1 MMVRVPK
8 THMNS
13 TSQMQSSQGEIASD
27 IMLKRIFDSVDVAIV
42 MFDRDRRVIYC
53 NKTAAMLPGFVP
65 VGSFIDKGRSDTFSS
80 NEYYD
85 VDGNLLAYPR
95 MSVIERVFQGR
106 ETHDLLLE
114 YRNKKDHIQCWIS
127 FSAIPVMDAS
137 GKFEYGILWYRDVSE
152 RKSRDDKLKFL
163 LESTKILSITM
174 DFKQRLEE
182 KARLTVPLL
191 ADWCS
196 VDIVQNDN
204 SIKRM
209 ALIHRDPK
217 KVEQFQEYEKK
228 YPLLPGVESIPERVI
243 RTGRSEFIP
252 LVTEEIIMGAQTFTE
267 EQRRAVLGLGL
278 TSVMTVPIGSGGK
291 VLGAI
296 TLAYAE
302 SGRIYSQED
311 FTFIQ
316 EFTNHWRVL
325 LENARLYREISR
337 RDLSKD
343 TFLAYLSHE
352 LRNPLAPIKSALEL
366 LCMKN
371 KDQELLEDIKTI
383 NHQFNL
389 MARLLTDL
397 LDKTRFT
404 SGKIKLDMRQTDL
417 THIVESVA
425 RAVRPIVERAHITLR
440 VSYPKEHIVLFADPT
455 RIEQALSNLVHN
467 AVKFTPPGGS
477 ITIDLTQSDGEAVLR
492 VKDTGVGI
500 STSEIGHIF
509 ELYYQSERTRQG
521 NQGLG
526 LGLLL
531 VHDIVE
537 LHGGSVEARSDGP
550 HKGSEFIVRLPIV
563 ESSMDAPIST
573 PDSSVGRSAVKKIL
587 VVDDNQAA
595 ADSLVRLLIALGW
608 EDAHALYDGRSV
620 LPYLKQHKVDTI
632 FLDVGM
638 PDMNGYELVTLLRE
652 RGYADL
658 PIIAL
663 TGYGLPEDK
672 QKALDAGFSA
682 HLTKP
687 IGTRELREAL
697 GGESMEY
704 KIIVKETD
712 DEAVIPL

>member
-1 MMVRVPK
+1 
-8 THMNS
+8 
-13 TSQMQSSQGEIASD
+13 
-27 IMLKRIFDSVDVAIV
+27 MLQRIFDSVDVAII
-42 MFDRDRRVIYC
+42 MFDRNRRVIYC
-53 NKTAAMLPGFVP
+53 NKTAALLPGFVP
-65 VGSFIDKGRSDTFSS
+65 VGSFIDRGRSDNFES

-114 YRNKKDHIQCWIS
+114 YRNKKEHKQCWIS
-127 FSAIPVMDAS
+127 FSAIPVMDTN

-204 SIKRM
+204 SIKRV
-209 ALIHRDPK
+209 ALIHRDPQK
-217 KVEQFQEYEKK
+217 IEQFKEYEKK

-243 RTGRSEFIP
+243 RTGKSEFIP
-252 LVTEEIIMGAQTFTE
+252 FVTEEIIMGAHTFSE
-267 EQRRAVLGLGL
+267 EQRKAVLGLGL
-278 TSVMTVPIGSGGK
+278 TSAMTVPIGSGGK

-302 SGRIYSQED
+302 SGRIYSQDD

-366 LCMKN
+366 LCIKN
-371 KDQELLEDIKTI
+371 KDQELVQDIKTI

-389 MARLLTDL
+389 MVRLLSDL

-404 SGKIKLDMRQTDL
+404 SGKIRLEMRQTDL
-417 THIVESVA
+417 THIVESVTK
-425 RAVRPIVERAHITLR
+425 AVHSIVERAQLTLH
-440 VSYPKEHIVLFADPT
+440 VAYPEEHIMLFADPT
-455 RIEQALSNLVHN
+455 RIEQVLSNLVHN

-477 ITIDLTQSDGEAVLR
+477 ITIDLAQSDGEAVLS

-500 STSEIGHIF
+500 SASDIDHIF
-509 ELYYQSERTRQG
+509 DLYYQSERTQEG
-521 NQGLG
+521 NRGLG

-531 VHDIVE
+531 VRDIVT

-550 HKGSEFIVRLPIV
+550 DKGSEFIITLPIT
-563 ESSMDAPIST
+563 ESAISPPAPSPPETST
-573 PDSSVGRSAVKKIL
+573 KCAVKKIL

-608 EDAHALYDGRSV
+608 EDAHALYDARSV
-620 LPYLKQHKVDTI
+620 LSYLEKNTVDTI

-638 PDMNGYELVTLLRE
+638 PDMDGYELVKRLRE
-652 RGYADL
+652 EGYPDL
-658 PIIAL
+658 PVIAL

-672 QKALDAGFSA
+672 QKALEAGFTA

-687 IGTRELREAL
+687 IGTRELREVL
-697 GGESMEY
+697 GGGYE
-704 KIIVKETD
+704 V
-712 DEAVIPL
+712 